1 MGATPGMS
9 VEFVILAGVAL
20 LAAAIVLAVVL
31 RGGRGEAD
39 ASRQIGELAGRLS
52 QMASA
57 QTTGLA
63 QMADRLQ
70 LQERLLGKMLEE
82 RLDQVSARVSETL
95 EKSSLAQTTS
105 LGELRERIAKID
117 AAQANINE
125 LSNQVV
131 SLNQIFS
138 DKQTRGNFGELQ
150 LQDLVKS
157 VLPPSAYSFQA
168 PLGDGKRVDCLL
180 VLPNPPGPIAIDSK
194 FPLESYRAL
203 RKASDDAARAAAG
216 RQFRTDMVKHID
228 DIANKYIVVGETAES
243 ALMFLP
249 SEAVY
254 AELHANFGDVVETSY
269 RKRVFIVSPTTLWA
283 TLNTIRAVLKDVR
296 MRELAGVIQKEV
308 QTLLEDVRRLDD
320 RAGKLQGHFNQAV
333 EDLRQIGISTGKVTA
348 RAERIEA
355 LEFDSTGDTQ
365 PLPEP
370 APAQAPTPTLDGND
384 QGRLGNRG
392 GR

>member
-9 VEFVILAGVAL
+9 VEFVILAGVAF

>member
-1 MGATPGMS
+1 MS
-9 VEFVILAGVAL
+9 IQFVALAGIVL
-20 LAAAIVLAVVL
+20 LAVAIVFAFIL
-31 RGGRGEAD
+31 RGGRGAAD
-39 ASRQIGELAGRLS
+39 ASRQIGEIAGRLS

-57 QTTGLA
+57 QTSGLA
-63 QMADRLQ
+63 QMSDRLQ

-82 RLDQVSARVSETL
+82 RLDRVSARVTETL
-95 EKSSLAQTTS
+95 EKNSLAQATS

-138 DKQTRGNFGELQ
+138 NKQTRGNFGELQ
-150 LQDLVKS
+150 LQDLVTS
-157 VLPPSAYSFQA
+157 VLPPSSYSFQA

-180 VLPNPPGPIAIDSK
+180 TLPNPPGPIAIDSK

-203 RKASDDAARAAAG
+203 RNASDEATRIAAG
-216 RQFRTDMVKHID
+216 RQFRADMLKHID
-228 DIANKYIVVGETAES
+228 DIAGKYIVAGETAES

-254 AELHANFGDVVETSY
+254 AELHANFGDVVEASY
-269 RKRVFIVSPTTLWA
+269 RRRVFIVSPTTLWA

-296 MRELAGVIQKEV
+296 MRELADVIQKEV

-320 RAGKLQGHFNQAV
+320 RALRLQGHFNQAV
-333 EDLRQIGISTGKVTA
+333 EDLRQIGISTKKVTE

-355 LEFDSTGDTQ
+355 LEFEGETDAM
-365 PLPEP
+365 PLPER
-370 APAQAPTPTLDGND
+370 APDSVN
-384 QGRLGNRG
+384 QGRIREL
-392 GR
+392 

>member
-1 MGATPGMS
+1 
-9 VEFVILAGVAL
+9 
-20 LAAAIVLAVVL
+20 
-31 RGGRGEAD
+31 
-39 ASRQIGELAGRLS
+39 
-52 QMASA
+52 
-57 QTTGLA
+57 
-63 QMADRLQ
+63 
-70 LQERLLGKMLEE
+70 
-82 RLDQVSARVSETL
+82 
-95 EKSSLAQTTS
+95 
-105 LGELRERIAKID
+105 
-117 AAQANINE
+117 
-125 LSNQVV
+125 
-131 SLNQIFS
+131 
-138 DKQTRGNFGELQ
+138 
-150 LQDLVKS
+150 
-157 VLPPSAYSFQA
+157 
-168 PLGDGKRVDCLL
+168 
-180 VLPNPPGPIAIDSK
+180 
-194 FPLESYRAL
+194 
-203 RKASDDAARAAAG
+203 
-216 RQFRTDMVKHID
+216 
-228 DIANKYIVVGETAES
+228 
-243 ALMFLP
+243 MFLP

-370 APAQAPTPTLDGND
+370 APAPDGAD
-384 QGRLGNRG
+384 QGRIGNRG

>member
-1 MGATPGMS
+1 MS
-9 VEFVILAGVAL
+9 VEFVILAGVAF

>member
-1 MGATPGMS
+1 MS
-9 VEFVILAGVAL
+9 VEFVILAGVAF

-70 LQERLLGKMLEE
+70 LQERLLVKMLEE